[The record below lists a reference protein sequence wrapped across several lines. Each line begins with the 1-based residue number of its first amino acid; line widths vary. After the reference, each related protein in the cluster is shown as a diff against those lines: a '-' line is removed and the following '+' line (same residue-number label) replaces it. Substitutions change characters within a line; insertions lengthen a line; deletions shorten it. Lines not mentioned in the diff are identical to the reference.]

1 MIGFSL
7 LGFFGHSTGVA
18 SFDYTIEVASSLSDS
33 RTFSE
38 QLLSTDIV

>member
-7 LGFFGHSTGVA
+7 LGFFGRSTWVA
-18 SFDYTIEVASSLSDS
+18 SFDYTFEVASSLSDS